1 MMRAT
6 VSSAR
11 PTVLVIHDDGASL
24 DTLTRLFEAAGWDV
38 VTAIT
43 GFRAQAHLESD
54 RKIDVVVAPW
64 DLQHPVG
71 GDVYRWS
78 LQRRYDLRD
87 LFVFLT
93 DSEPPPE
100 FDRIVAGRCLAL
112 SLSRPG
118 EVVRVALATL
128 RRAEHLEQVR
138 NSAALTL
145 SGDKPTLLIA
155 EDEPVLLAVMGEL
168 LSEIGY
174 AVTMVE
180 SGNAA
185 IARMDLEDFDVVVA
199 DWHMDDGNGGDL
211 FRWVLARK
219 PYLASRVVF
228 LSGDASDDVGRVA
241 PGRPMFRKGQDATS
255 LLDVLAEIV
264 REVRGDR
271 QENEPAVPRTISTN
285 DFTNESDT
293 ETVRDDTMPVEV
305 VRIKPDPIG

>member
-1 MMRAT
+1 MRAT
-6 VSSAR
+6 VSAAR
-11 PTVLVIHDDGASL
+11 PTVLVIHDDGAAL

-38 VTAIT
+38 VTAVT

-54 RKIDVVVAPW
+54 RKVDVVVAPW

-71 GDVYRWS
+71 GDVYRWA

-100 FDRIVAGRCLAL
+100 FDRLVAGRCLAL

-128 RRAEHLEQVR
+128 RRAESLEQTR
-138 NSAALTL
+138 NAAALTL
-145 SGDKPTLLIA
+145 TTDKPTLLLA

-168 LSEIGY
+168 FSELGY
-174 AVTMVE
+174 AVTLVE

-185 IARMDLEDFDVVVA
+185 IARMDLEDFDAIVA

-241 PGRPMFRKGQDATS
+241 PGRPMFRKGQDSHA
-255 LLDVLAEIV
+255 LLDVLTEIV
-264 REVRGDR
+264 REVRGDQ
-271 QENEPAVPRTISTN
+271 QERVAPAVARTASSD
-285 DFTNESDT
+285 DFKTESDT
-293 ETVRDDTMPVEV
+293 DVVRDDTLPVEV
-305 VRIKPDPIG
+305 VRIKPDPDL